1 MPWELYER
9 GAGYRDLAMAFALEE
24 IEQRRDA

>member
-9 GAGYRDLAMAFALEE
+9 SVGYRDLAMAFALEE
-24 IEQRRDA
+24 IEQRREA